1 MQTYLDQPTDTFPCA
16 FDMVDL
22 MENIASGITG
32 AISDA
37 TDDETISVISLDC
50 KDLNRVETEREL
62 QI

>member
-1 MQTYLDQPTDTFPCA
+1 
-16 FDMVDL
+16 MVDL